1 MLTMVALPLLGP
13 ERREAAG
20 MVWHLV
26 SVERKQINGID
37 DDAVSVLGAGVA
49 IAAYVAVALGPA
61 AR

>member
-1 MLTMVALPLLGP
+1 
-13 ERREAAG
+13 

-49 IAAYVAVALGPA
+49 IAVYVAVALAPA
-61 AR
+61 VR